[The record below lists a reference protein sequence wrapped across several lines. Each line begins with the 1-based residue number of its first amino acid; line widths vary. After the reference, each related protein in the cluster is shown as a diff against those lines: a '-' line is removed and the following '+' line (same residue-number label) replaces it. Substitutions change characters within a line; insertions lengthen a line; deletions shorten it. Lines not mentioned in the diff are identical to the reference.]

1 MQIKGSVALITGGAN
16 GIGECCAKELAK
28 VGAKIAICDIVP
40 EQINRVVKEIE
51 PHGGEA
57 IGVQGNVVKEADQ
70 ARFIQETVQA
80 FGKLNIVIPSAGIIR
95 DGTVV
100 TTDRDSGK
108 VVRKM
113 SLEHWQQVIDVNLT
127 GTFLTVRDSIEAMVN
142 GGWEGI
148 ICLMSSINKE
158 GQVGQLNYSATKA
171 AVALMPKILVGE
183 FMIRKIRNIRV
194 VAIAP
199 GYVNTA
205 ILQGMN
211 QEALAAILEGR
222 PQRKVRGTRGDRGL
236 HHALHRKRCH
246 QRDHDRADRRADL
259 CPEPSQI
266 SSNYK
271 HHGRQYG

>member
-1 MQIKGSVALITGGAN
+1 MEIRDSVALITGGAN
-16 GIGECCAKELAK
+16 GIGECCAKALVRA
-28 VGAKIAICDIVP
+28 GARVAVCDIVQ
-40 EQINRVVKEIE
+40 EQIDRVVREIRDA
-51 PHGGEA
+51 GGEA
-57 IGVQGNVVKEADQ
+57 VGIQGNVVKEADQ
-70 ARFIQETVQA
+70 ARFIAETIKA

-113 SLEHWQQVIDVNLT
+113 SLEHWQQVLDVNLT

-158 GQVGQLNYSATKA
+158 GQVGQMNYSATKA
-171 AVALMPKILVGE
+171 AVALMPKVLVGE

-194 VAIAP
+194 VGIAP

-205 ILQGMN
+205 ILKGMN
-211 QEALAAILEGR
+211 QEALAAILKDVHMNRLVEPEEIAACILHCIENDAINATTIEVTG
-222 PQRKVRGTRGDRGL
+222 GL
-236 HHALHRKRCH
+236 TYARS
-246 QRDHDRADRRADL
+246 RA
-259 CPEPSQI
+259 
-266 SSNYK
+266 K
-271 HHGRQYG
+271 

>member
-16 GIGECCAKELAK
+16 GIGECCARKLSQA
-28 VGAKIAICDIVP
+28 GAKIAVCDILP
-40 EQINRVVKEIE
+40 EQIDRVVKDIRAA
-51 PHGGEA
+51 GGEA
-57 IGVQGNVVKEADQ
+57 VGIQGNVVKEADQ
-70 ARFIQETVQA
+70 ARFIAETLAA
-80 FGKLNIVIPSAGIIR
+80 FGRLNIVIPSAGIIR

-100 TTDRDSGK
+100 TTDRETGK

-113 SLEHWQQVIDVNLT
+113 SLEQWQQVLDVNLT

-171 AVALMPKILVGE
+171 AVALMPKVLVGE

-205 ILQGMN
+205 ILKGMN
-211 QEALAAILEGR
+211 QEALAAIL
-222 PQRKVRGTRGDRGL
+222 KDVHRGQLVEPEEIADCIRHCIENDAINATTIEVTGGL
-236 HHALHRKRCH
+236 TYARS
-246 QRDHDRADRRADL
+246 RA
-259 CPEPSQI
+259 
-266 SSNYK
+266 K
-271 HHGRQYG
+271 

>member
-1 MQIKGSVALITGGAN
+1 MQMMGAVALITGGAN
-16 GIGECCAKELAK
+16 GIGECCARELAK
-28 VGAKIAICDIVP
+28 AGAKVSICDIAS
-40 EQINRVVKEIE
+40 EQIDRVVKDIRSA
-51 PHGGEA
+51 GGEA
-57 IGVQGNVVKEADQ
+57 LGVPGNVVKEADQ
-70 ARFIQETVQA
+70 ARFIAETLTA

-100 TTDRDSGK
+100 TTDRETGK

-113 SLEHWQQVIDVNLT
+113 TMEQWQQVLDVNLT

-171 AVALMPKILVGE
+171 AVALMPKVLVGE

-211 QEALAAILEGR
+211 QEALAAILKDVHRERLVEPEEIAACIRHCIENEAINATTIEVTG
-222 PQRKVRGTRGDRGL
+222 GL
-236 HHALHRKRCH
+236 TYARS
-246 QRDHDRADRRADL
+246 RA
-259 CPEPSQI
+259 
-266 SSNYK
+266 K
-271 HHGRQYG
+271 

>member
-1 MQIKGSVALITGGAN
+1 MQVKGAVALITGGAN
-16 GIGECCAKELAK
+16 GIGECCAKTLVRA
-28 VGAKIAICDIVP
+28 GARVAICDIVL
-40 EQINRVVKEIE
+40 EQIDRVVKEIRDS
-51 PHGGEA
+51 GGEA
-57 IGVQGNVVKEADQ
+57 VGVQGNVVKEADQ
-70 ARFIQETVQA
+70 ARFISETVKA

-113 SLEHWQQVIDVNLT
+113 SLEQWQQVIDVNLT

-142 GGWEGI
+142 GGWEGL

-205 ILQGMN
+205 ILKGMN
-211 QEALAAILEGR
+211 QEALAAIL
-222 PQRKVRGTRGDRGL
+222 KDIHRGQLVEPEEIAACIMHCIENDAINATTIEVTGGL
-236 HHALHRKRCH
+236 TYARS
-246 QRDHDRADRRADL
+246 RA
-259 CPEPSQI
+259 
-266 SSNYK
+266 K
-271 HHGRQYG
+271 

>member
-1 MQIKGSVALITGGAN
+1 MQTKGAVALITGGAN
-16 GIGECCAKELAK
+16 GIGECCAKTLARA
-28 VGAKIAICDIVP
+28 GARVAVCDIAL
-40 EQINRVVKEIE
+40 EQIDRVVREIRE
-51 PHGGEA
+51 SGGEA
-57 IGVQGNVVKEADQ
+57 VGIQGNVVTEADQ
-70 ARFIQETVQA
+70 ARFIRETIAA
-80 FGKLNIVIPSAGIIR
+80 FGRLNIVIPSAGIIR

-113 SLEHWQQVIDVNLT
+113 SLDQWQQVLDVNLT

-205 ILQGMN
+205 ILKGMN
-211 QEALAAILEGR
+211 QEALAAILKDVHR
-222 PQRKVRGTRGDRGL
+222 DRLVEPEEIAACILHCIDNDAINATTIEVTGGL
-236 HHALHRKRCH
+236 TYARS
-246 QRDHDRADRRADL
+246 RA
-259 CPEPSQI
+259 
-266 SSNYK
+266 K
-271 HHGRQYG
+271 

>member
-1 MQIKGSVALITGGAN
+1 MDIRNSVALITGGAN
-16 GIGECCAKELAK
+16 GIGECCAKALVRA
-28 VGAKIAICDIVP
+28 GARVAICDIVQ
-40 EQINRVVKEIE
+40 EQIARVVGEIRAV
-51 PHGGEA
+51 GGEA
-57 IGVQGNVVKEADQ
+57 VGIQGNVVKEDDQ
-70 ARFIQETVQA
+70 ARFILETIRA
-80 FGKLNIVIPSAGIIR
+80 FGQLNIVIPSAGIIR

-100 TTDRDSGK
+100 TTDRESGK

-158 GQVGQLNYSATKA
+158 GQVGQLNYSATKT

-183 FMIRKIRNIRV
+183 FMARRIRNIRV

-211 QEALAAILEGR
+211 QEALAAILKDVHMNRLVEPEEIAACILHCIENDAINATTIEVTG
-222 PQRKVRGTRGDRGL
+222 GL
-236 HHALHRKRCH
+236 TYARS
-246 QRDHDRADRRADL
+246 RA
-259 CPEPSQI
+259 
-266 SSNYK
+266 K
-271 HHGRQYG
+271 

>member
-1 MQIKGSVALITGGAN
+1 MEIRNAVALITGGAN
-16 GIGECCAKELAK
+16 GIGECCAKTLVRAGAK
-28 VGAKIAICDIVP
+28 VAICDIIP
-40 EQINRVVKEIE
+40 EQIDRVVKEIRDS
-51 PHGGEA
+51 GGEA
-57 IGVQGNVVKEADQ
+57 VGVPGNVVKEADQ
-70 ARFIQETVQA
+70 ARFIQETIQA

-95 DGTVV
+95 DSTVV
-100 TTDRDSGK
+100 ATDRDSGK

-205 ILQGMN
+205 ILKGMN
-211 QEALAAILEGR
+211 QEALAAIL
-222 PQRKVRGTRGDRGL
+222 KDVHRGKLVEPEEIAACIMHCIENDAINATTIEVTGGL
-236 HHALHRKRCH
+236 TYARS
-246 QRDHDRADRRADL
+246 RA
-259 CPEPSQI
+259 
-266 SSNYK
+266 K
-271 HHGRQYG
+271 

>member
-1 MQIKGSVALITGGAN
+1 MQIKGAVALITGGAN
-16 GIGECCAKELAK
+16 GIGECCAKTLAAAGAK
-28 VGAKIAICDIVP
+28 VSICDIIP
-40 EQINRVVKEIE
+40 EQIDRSVKEIRAE
-51 PHGGEA
+51 GGEA

-70 ARFIQETVQA
+70 TRFIQETVKA
-80 FGKLNIVIPSAGIIR
+80 FGRLNIVIPSAGIIR

-100 TTDRDSGK
+100 TTDHDSGK

-113 SLEHWQQVIDVNLT
+113 SLEQWQQVIDVNLT

-158 GQVGQLNYSATKA
+158 GQIGQLNYSATKA

-183 FMIRKIRNIRV
+183 FMVRTIPDIRV

-205 ILQGMN
+205 ILKGMN
-211 QEALAAILEGR
+211 QEALAAILKNVYSGR
-222 PQRKVRGTRGDRGL
+222 LVEPEEIAACIMHCIENDAINATTIEVTGGL
-236 HHALHRKRCH
+236 TYARS
-246 QRDHDRADRRADL
+246 RA
-259 CPEPSQI
+259 
-266 SSNYK
+266 K
-271 HHGRQYG
+271 

>member
-1 MQIKGSVALITGGAN
+1 MEIRNSVALITGGAN
-16 GIGECCAKELAK
+16 GIGECCAKTLVRA
-28 VGAKIAICDIVP
+28 GARVAICDIVQ
-40 EQINRVVKEIE
+40 EQIDRVVKEIRDS
-51 PHGGEA
+51 GGEA
-57 IGVQGNVVKEADQ
+57 VGIQGNVVKEDDQ
-70 ARFIQETVQA
+70 ARFISETVKA

-95 DGTVV
+95 DGTMV

-127 GTFLTVRDSIEAMVN
+127 GTFLTVRDSTEAMVN

-148 ICLMSSINKE
+148 ICLMASINKE

-183 FMIRKIRNIRV
+183 FMIRRIRNIRV

-205 ILQGMN
+205 ILKGMN
-211 QEALAAILEGR
+211 QEALAAIL
-222 PQRKVRGTRGDRGL
+222 KDVHRGKLVEPEEIASCIMHCIENDAINATTIEVTGGL
-236 HHALHRKRCH
+236 TYARS
-246 QRDHDRADRRADL
+246 RA
-259 CPEPSQI
+259 
-266 SSNYK
+266 K
-271 HHGRQYG
+271 

>member
-16 GIGECCAKELAK
+16 GIGECCTKMLSKFGAK
-28 VGAKIAICDIVP
+28 VSICDLVP
-40 EQINRVVKEIE
+40 EQIARVVKDIRVA
-51 PHGGEA
+51 GGDA
-57 IGVQGNVVKEADQ
+57 IGIQGNVVKEADQ
-70 ARFIQETVQA
+70 ARFIHETVKS

-113 SLEHWQQVIDVNLT
+113 SLEQWQEVIDVNLT

-171 AVALMPKILVGE
+171 AVALMPKVLIGE
-183 FMIRKIRNIRV
+183 FMIRKIRNILV

-205 ILQGMN
+205 ILKGMN
-211 QEALAAILEGR
+211 QGALADILKDVHRGQLVEPEEIAACIRHCIENDAINATTIEVTG
-222 PQRKVRGTRGDRGL
+222 GL
-236 HHALHRKRCH
+236 TYARS
-246 QRDHDRADRRADL
+246 RA
-259 CPEPSQI
+259 
-266 SSNYK
+266 K
-271 HHGRQYG
+271 

>member
-1 MQIKGSVALITGGAN
+1 MQIEGSAALITGGAN
-16 GIGECCAKELAK
+16 GIGECCAKMLA
-28 VGAKIAICDIVP
+28 GAGARVAVCDIVP
-40 EQINRVVKEIE
+40 EQIERVVADIRAS
-51 PHGGEA
+51 GGEA
-57 IGVQGNVVKEADQ
+57 IGVCGNVVKEADQ
-70 ARFIQETVQA
+70 AALIQETVKA
-80 FGKLNIVIPSAGIIR
+80 FGRLNIVIPSAGIIR
-95 DGTVV
+95 DATVV

-142 GGWEGI
+142 GGWEGF

-205 ILQGMN
+205 ILKGMN
-211 QEALAAILEGR
+211 QEALATILKDVHRGQLVEPEEIAACIRHCIENDAINATTIEVTG
-222 PQRKVRGTRGDRGL
+222 GL
-236 HHALHRKRCH
+236 TYARS
-246 QRDHDRADRRADL
+246 RA
-259 CPEPSQI
+259 
-266 SSNYK
+266 K
-271 HHGRQYG
+271 

>member
-1 MQIKGSVALITGGAN
+1 MQIKGAVALITGGAN
-16 GIGECCAKELAK
+16 GIGECCARGLSKA
-28 VGAKIAICDIVP
+28 GARIAICDIAA
-40 EQINRVVKEIE
+40 EQIDRVVEEIRAA
-51 PHGGEA
+51 GGEA
-57 IGVQGNVVKEADQ
+57 VGIQGNVAKEEDQ
-70 ARFIQETVQA
+70 ARFIAETLKA
-80 FGKLNIVIPSAGIIR
+80 FGQLNIVIPSAGIIR

-113 SLEHWQQVIDVNLT
+113 SLAQWQQVIDINLT

-183 FMIRKIRNIRV
+183 FLIRKIRNIRV

-205 ILQGMN
+205 ILKGMN
-211 QEALAAILEGR
+211 QEALAAILKDVHSGR
-222 PQRKVRGTRGDRGL
+222 LVEPEEIAACIVHCIENDAINATTIEVTGGL
-236 HHALHRKRCH
+236 TYARS
-246 QRDHDRADRRADL
+246 RA
-259 CPEPSQI
+259 
-266 SSNYK
+266 K
-271 HHGRQYG
+271 

>member
-1 MQIKGSVALITGGAN
+1 MQVKGAVALVTGGAN
-16 GIGECCAKELAK
+16 GIGECCAKTLA
-28 VGAKIAICDIVP
+28 GAGARISVCDIVP
-40 EQINRVVKEIE
+40 EQIERVVQDIRAA
-51 PHGGEA
+51 GGEA
-57 IGVQGNVVKEADQ
+57 IGIPGNVVKETDQ
-70 ARFIQETVQA
+70 ALFIAETIKA
-80 FGKLNIVIPSAGIIR
+80 FGRLNIVIPSAGIIR

-127 GTFLTVRDSIEAMVN
+127 GTFLTARDAIEAMVN

-148 ICLMSSINKE
+148 ICLISSINKE

-205 ILQGMN
+205 ILKGMN
-211 QEALAAILEGR
+211 QEALAAILKDVHMNRLVEPEEIAACILHCIENDAINATTIEVTG
-222 PQRKVRGTRGDRGL
+222 GL
-236 HHALHRKRCH
+236 TYARS
-246 QRDHDRADRRADL
+246 RA
-259 CPEPSQI
+259 
-266 SSNYK
+266 K
-271 HHGRQYG
+271 

>member
-1 MQIKGSVALITGGAN
+1 VEIRDSVALVTGGAN
-16 GIGECCAKELAK
+16 GIGECCAKVLAQA
-28 VGAKIAICDIVP
+28 GAGVAVCDIAKD
-40 EQINRVVKEIE
+40 QIERVVTEIRDA
-51 PHGGEA
+51 GGRA
-57 IGVQGNVVKEADQ
+57 VGVQGNVVKEADQ
-70 ARFIQETVQA
+70 ARFIAETVKA

-100 TTDRDSGK
+100 TTDRDSGR

-113 SLEHWQQVIDVNLT
+113 SIEQWQQVIDVNLT

-142 GGWEGI
+142 GGWPGI

-158 GQVGQLNYSATKA
+158 GQVGQMNYSATKA

-211 QEALAAILEGR
+211 QEALAAILKDIHRGR
-222 PQRKVRGTRGDRGL
+222 LVEPEEIAACIVHCIENEAINATTIEVTGGL
-236 HHALHRKRCH
+236 TYARS
-246 QRDHDRADRRADL
+246 RA
-259 CPEPSQI
+259 
-266 SSNYK
+266 K
-271 HHGRQYG
+271 

>member
-1 MQIKGSVALITGGAN
+1 MVIRNSVALITGGAN
-16 GIGECCAKELAK
+16 GIGECCAKALVRA
-28 VGAKIAICDIVP
+28 GARVAICDIVQ
-40 EQINRVVKEIE
+40 EQIDRVVEEIKDS
-51 PHGGEA
+51 GGEA
-57 IGVQGNVVKEADQ
+57 IGIQGNVVQEDDQ
-70 ARFIQETVQA
+70 ARFISETIKA
-80 FGKLNIVIPSAGIIR
+80 FGQLNIVIPSAGIIR
-95 DGTVV
+95 DGTLV

-194 VAIAP
+194 VGIAP

-205 ILQGMN
+205 ILKNMN
-211 QEALAAILEGR
+211 QEALAAIL
-222 PQRKVRGTRGDRGL
+222 KDVHRGQLVEPDEIAACIMHCIENDAINATTIEVTGGL
-236 HHALHRKRCH
+236 TYARS
-246 QRDHDRADRRADL
+246 RA
-259 CPEPSQI
+259 
-266 SSNYK
+266 K
-271 HHGRQYG
+271 

>member
-1 MQIKGSVALITGGAN
+1 
-16 GIGECCAKELAK
+16 
-28 VGAKIAICDIVP
+28 
-40 EQINRVVKEIE
+40 
-51 PHGGEA
+51 
-57 IGVQGNVVKEADQ
+57 
-70 ARFIQETVQA
+70 
-80 FGKLNIVIPSAGIIR
+80 
-95 DGTVV
+95 
-100 TTDRDSGK
+100 
-108 VVRKM
+108 VRKM

-127 GTFLTVRDSIEAMVN
+127 GTFLTVRDSVEAMVN

-211 QEALAAILEGR
+211 QEALAAILKDVHSGR
-222 PQRKVRGTRGDRGL
+222 LVEPGQIAACIMHCIENDAINATTIEVTGGL
-236 HHALHRKRCH
+236 TYARS
-246 QRDHDRADRRADL
+246 RA
-259 CPEPSQI
+259 
-266 SSNYK
+266 K
-271 HHGRQYG
+271 

>member
-1 MQIKGSVALITGGAN
+1 MQIKGSVALITGGAS
-16 GIGECCAKELAK
+16 GIGECCTKMLSRFGAK
-28 VGAKIAICDIVP
+28 VSICDLVP
-40 EQINRVVKEIE
+40 EQIARVVKDIRVA
-51 PHGGEA
+51 GGDA
-57 IGVQGNVVKEADQ
+57 IGIQGNVVKEADQ
-70 ARFIQETVQA
+70 ARFIHETVKS

-113 SLEHWQQVIDVNLT
+113 SLEQWQEVIDVNLT

-142 GGWEGI
+142 GGWEGV

-171 AVALMPKILVGE
+171 AVALMPKVLIGE

-205 ILQGMN
+205 ILKGMN
-211 QEALAAILEGR
+211 QGALAAIL
-222 PQRKVRGTRGDRGL
+222 KDVHRGQLVEPEEIAACILHCIENDAINATTIEVTGGL
-236 HHALHRKRCH
+236 TYARS
-246 QRDHDRADRRADL
+246 RA
-259 CPEPSQI
+259 
-266 SSNYK
+266 K
-271 HHGRQYG
+271 

>member
-1 MQIKGSVALITGGAN
+1 MQVKGAVALITGGAN
-16 GIGECCAKELAK
+16 GIGECCAKTLAA
-28 VGAKIAICDIVP
+28 VGARVSICDILP
-40 EQINRVVKEIE
+40 EQIERVVKEIRAA
-51 PHGGEA
+51 GGGV

-70 ARFIQETVQA
+70 ARFIEETVKA
-80 FGKLNIVIPSAGIIR
+80 FGQLNIVIPSAGIIR

-113 SLEHWQQVIDVNLT
+113 SLEQWQQVIDVNLT

-183 FMIRKIRNIRV
+183 FLIRKIHNIRV

-205 ILQGMN
+205 ILKGMN
-211 QEALAAILEGR
+211 QEALAAILKDVHSGR
-222 PQRKVRGTRGDRGL
+222 LVEPEEIAASIMHCIENDAINATTIEVTGGL
-236 HHALHRKRCH
+236 TYARS
-246 QRDHDRADRRADL
+246 RA
-259 CPEPSQI
+259 
-266 SSNYK
+266 K
-271 HHGRQYG
+271 

>member
-1 MQIKGSVALITGGAN
+1 MQTKGAVALITGGAN
-16 GIGECCAKELAK
+16 GIGECCAKTLARA
-28 VGAKIAICDIVP
+28 GARVAVCDIAL
-40 EQINRVVKEIE
+40 EQIDRVVREIRE
-51 PHGGEA
+51 SGGEA
-57 IGVQGNVVKEADQ
+57 VGIQGNVVTEADQ
-70 ARFIQETVQA
+70 ARFIRETIAA
-80 FGKLNIVIPSAGIIR
+80 FGRLNIVIPSAGIIR

-113 SLEHWQQVIDVNLT
+113 SLEQWQQVLDVNLT

-205 ILQGMN
+205 ILKGMN
-211 QEALAAILEGR
+211 QEALAAILKDVHR
-222 PQRKVRGTRGDRGL
+222 DRLVEPEEIAACILHCIDNDAINATTIEVTGGL
-236 HHALHRKRCH
+236 TYARS
-246 QRDHDRADRRADL
+246 RA
-259 CPEPSQI
+259 
-266 SSNYK
+266 K
-271 HHGRQYG
+271 

>member
-16 GIGECCAKELAK
+16 GIGECCAKELSKA
-28 VGAKIAICDIVP
+28 GAKISICDIIP
-40 EQINRVVKEIE
+40 DLIDRVVKEIRAS
-51 PHGGEA
+51 GGEA

-70 ARFIQETVQA
+70 ARFISETVNA
-80 FGKLNIVIPSAGIIR
+80 FGQLNIVIPSAGIIR
-95 DGTVV
+95 DGTLV

-108 VVRKM
+108 VVSKM

-127 GTFLTVRDSIEAMVN
+127 GTFLTVRDSVEAMVN
-142 GGWEGI
+142 GGWAGV

-171 AVALMPKILVGE
+171 AVGLMPKIRVGE

-211 QEALAAILEGR
+211 QEALAAILRYVHSGR
-222 PQRKVRGTRGDRGL
+222 LVEPREIAACIMHCIENDAINATTIEVTGGL
-236 HHALHRKRCH
+236 TYARS
-246 QRDHDRADRRADL
+246 RA
-259 CPEPSQI
+259 
-266 SSNYK
+266 K
-271 HHGRQYG
+271 